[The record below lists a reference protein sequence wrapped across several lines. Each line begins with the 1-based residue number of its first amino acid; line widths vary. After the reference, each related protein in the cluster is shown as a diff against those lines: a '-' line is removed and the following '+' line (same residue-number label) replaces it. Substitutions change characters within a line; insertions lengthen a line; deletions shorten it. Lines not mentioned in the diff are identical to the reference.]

1 MAGLWLASLALAVE
15 PGAGSSQSVNA
26 VQGPCARMV
35 EFAVGRTSASGRTAV
50 PDKDVLAAYC
60 RSSWPE
66 RAADCDV
73 LAAGMVREAA
83 PGTGAP
89 ALRVRFCGEQAA
101 AAASKGKPAS
111 RAAPRP
117 SLLSSLAA
125 VFFPVRS
132 KHGEAWGNTQPLETA
147 RSTVTVAIPPVDT
160 SGILARRDAV
170 LAASSG
176 ASAVPAGRAV
186 SAAAAAGV
194 AATEAAAPKKALAVV
209 AQPAGT
215 APTAVAK
222 SAKPKAAPAA
232 AAQPVV
238 EHAAVQKQST
248 PNQVALRGQAG
259 PAKPRSRHGRY
270 GNGNGFG
277 RKSSTHASRDDDAD
291 APWWR
296 RALGFLCDYQ
306 CFYSPRRSLQIVSM
320 SAEEAAA
327 TDDDN

>member
-1 MAGLWLASLALAVE
+1 MAFTGGRDDTA
-15 PGAGSSQSVNA
+15 QS
-26 VQGPCARMV
+26 G
-35 EFAVGRTSASGRTAV
+35 
-50 PDKDVLAAYC
+50 
-60 RSSWPE
+60 
-66 RAADCDV
+66 
-73 LAAGMVREAA
+73 
-83 PGTGAP
+83 P
-89 ALRVRFCGEQAA
+89 ALPARRAPPPARSCWALVAA
-101 AAASKGKPAS
+101 AAG
-111 RAAPRP
+111 AAAE
-117 SLLSSLAA
+117 LLALPT
-125 VFFPVRS
+125 FLLTT
-132 KHGEAWGNTQPLETA
+132 G
-147 RSTVTVAIPPVDT
+147 
-160 SGILARRDAV
+160 
-170 LAASSG
+170 
-176 ASAVPAGRAV
+176 
-186 SAAAAAGV
+186 AAAGV
-194 AATEAAAPKKALAVV
+194 AATEAAPPKKALAVV

-327 TDDDN
+327 TDDDA